1 MRYLRDD
8 ATRWVWIIYGLT
20 QATVTM
26 LMAFDVLDASA
37 KLPQGITAVALVL
50 YVAVNELLVKPRR
63 SPAQPATQ
71 EADVD
76 KGNGQQQQPSV

>member
-26 LMAFDVLDASA
+26 LMAFDVLDATG

-50 YVAVNELLVKPRR
+50 YVAVNELLVKPKRLA
-63 SPAQPATQ
+63 SKPATQ
-71 EADVD
+71 DADVD
-76 KGNGQQQQPSV
+76 AGNGEQQQPPC